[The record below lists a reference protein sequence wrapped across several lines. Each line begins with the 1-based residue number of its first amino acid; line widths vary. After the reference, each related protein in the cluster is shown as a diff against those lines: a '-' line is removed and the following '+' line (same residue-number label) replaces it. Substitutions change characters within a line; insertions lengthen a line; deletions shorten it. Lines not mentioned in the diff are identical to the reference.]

1 MLEELRISFE
11 TGLEPAGAALGGFGG
26 ALYDNRDPLCST
38 FSFLHFFLVCALCA
52 LSETY
57 QETCTG
63 VELSL
68 KEF

>member
-38 FSFLHFFLVCALCA
+38 FSFLHFILVCALY
-52 LSETY
+52 L
-57 QETCTG
+57 G
-63 VELSL
+63 KLPP
-68 KEF
+68 KKNGKMWEF